1 MPVFDKEN
9 RNGIYFCYLKN
20 WQLGNLYGEKVAI
33 GTGNWVQ
40 SDAGLQL
47 YWAETGNE
55 NGNWN
60 LYWRLS
66 GLKSGNWDLHWWLWD
81 LHWRLSGLKSGNWGF
96 TLVALTN
103 MGRPE
108 VPVLPAHPR
117 ALLRARPG
125 AAGRRQPGALPGAGA
140 RGVRG
145 GVPGA
150 GRAPR
155 RADTR
160 VRGTGAPPQPPAR
173 APPGPTP
180 APRPLSPT
188 YSSTPAAVALCICLY
203 IYIYIYKYMADLG
216 QLAWLCSDNV
226 HGRAWTVCVAGKQNR
241 VLLRETSLPRGPVR
255 RRQLPARVWNTPAPQ
270 YEYRPLHAASP
281 SSAKRRRTSSLV
293 RHLGWRGTNFSSFF
307 FQRSP
312 WVFLLLL
319 LPCFPSVCCAARGFP
334 VSEARCAYAPA
345 AASLTQEGEKP
356 LPL

>member
-1 MPVFDKEN
+1 M
-9 RNGIYFCYLKN
+9 
-20 WQLGNLYGEKVAI
+20 GNLYGEKVAI
-33 GTGNWVQ
+33 GTSNWVQ

-60 LYWRLS
+60 LY
-66 GLKSGNWDLHWWLWD
+66 
-81 LHWRLSGLKSGNWGF
+81 WRLSGLKSGNWGF

-180 APRPLSPT
+180 APRRGV
-188 YSSTPAAVALCICLY
+188 AAVAQVEE
-203 IYIYIYKYMADLG
+203 G
-216 QLAWLCSDNV
+216 
-226 HGRAWTVCVAGKQNR
+226 G
-241 VLLRETSLPRGPVR
+241 E
-255 RRQLPARVWNTPAPQ
+255 
-270 YEYRPLHAASP
+270 
-281 SSAKRRRTSSLV
+281 
-293 RHLGWRGTNFSSFF
+293 
-307 FQRSP
+307 
-312 WVFLLLL
+312 
-319 LPCFPSVCCAARGFP
+319 
-334 VSEARCAYAPA
+334 APA
-345 AASLTQEGEKP
+345 GADEPAGCDS
-356 LPL
+356 